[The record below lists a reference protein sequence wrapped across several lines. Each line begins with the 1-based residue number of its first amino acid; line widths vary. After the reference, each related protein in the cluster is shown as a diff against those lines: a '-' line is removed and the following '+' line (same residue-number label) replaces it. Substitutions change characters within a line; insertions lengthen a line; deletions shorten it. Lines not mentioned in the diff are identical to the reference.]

1 MADVNERK
9 PFLSNL
15 PNLPNLPE
23 SAKEPITFSMP
34 KWVWW
39 LWYGF
44 LVVWFIIT
52 FLLIITG
59 TIKSGFENKYYD
71 PFGTGIRHYVSR
83 DDTGSVQTS
92 LEERQYGSKPLKMEP
107 LTSTPESPNFSEY
120 YGIEANLKDGSV
132 MIERENFENSALD
145 LEQLEK
151 ANKGL

>member
-1 MADVNERK
+1 MSTTGPDVLNIPQQPTR
-9 PFLSNL
+9 
-15 PNLPNLPE
+15 
-23 SAKEPITFSMP
+23 FS
-34 KWVWW
+34 KAWW
-39 LWYGF
+39 LEPTTVSIPGLRILF
-44 LVVWFIIT
+44 VLVVFI
-52 FLLIITG
+52 LLILSIVGFAT
-59 TIKSGFENKYYD
+59 FENKYYD

-83 DDTGSVQTS
+83 DDTGAVQSS
-92 LEERQYGSKPLKMEP
+92 LEERQFGSKPLKIEP